1 MRIQDAPGLLIIA
14 PTSVFCF
21 TTTRY
26 MYYLI
31 LICSW
36 AKVVLLLDP
45 KKEKEKHC
53 LAAYGAAQAC
63 SLQHL
68 QQTAEYGIFF
78 KEK

>member
-1 MRIQDAPGLLIIA
+1 
-14 PTSVFCF
+14 
-21 TTTRY
+21 

-45 KKEKEKHC
+45 KKEKENHC